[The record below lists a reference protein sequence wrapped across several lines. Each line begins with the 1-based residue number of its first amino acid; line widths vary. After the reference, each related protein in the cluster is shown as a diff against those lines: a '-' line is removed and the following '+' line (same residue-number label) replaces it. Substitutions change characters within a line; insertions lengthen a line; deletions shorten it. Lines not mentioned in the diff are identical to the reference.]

1 MPAIS
6 RPAPSIPRSIFLSPH
21 PDDAVLSCGG
31 TIYRLA
37 ENGYRP
43 IVITLFG
50 GDRPIGAPLSE
61 FARELQQRWQLGD
74 NAPAAR
80 RDEDRAACD
89 RLGAML
95 IHLPFADAVYRLEPL
110 TQRCMYDSEKAIF
123 GPVREGDIV
132 ERVAEALQSKLRL
145 AGSSV
150 RVFVPLTAGKHVDHV
165 ITRSAAERLG
175 LELDYY
181 EDYPY
186 AEQSERLAHVWGAAG
201 TRESAW
207 KSEAVELSEAA
218 LQAKIDAFLR
228 HRSQISTFYRD
239 DDEVAQRIRAYAAAV
254 GQGQPIERFWRK
266 R

>member
-1 MPAIS
+1 MPLIS

-31 TIYRLA
+31 TIFRLA

-50 GDRPIGAPLSE
+50 GDRPSGAPLSA
-61 FARELQQRWQLGD
+61 FARDLHQRWQLGE

-89 RLGAML
+89 QLGAML
-95 IHLPFADAVYRLEPL
+95 IHLPFADAVYRVEPT
-110 TQRCMYDSEKAIF
+110 TQRGLYDSEAAIF
-123 GPVREGDIV
+123 GPVREADIV
-132 ERVAEALQSKLRL
+132 ARVAEALQSKLRL

-150 RVFVPLTAGKHVDHV
+150 RVFVPLTAGQHVDHV
-165 ITRSAAERLG
+165 ITRAAAEHLKID
-175 LELDYY
+175 LDYY

-186 AEQSERLAHVWGAAG
+186 AEDPDRLMQVWGAAEW
-201 TRESAW
+201 R
-207 KSEAVELSEAA
+207 SEAVELSEGA
-218 LQAKIDAFLR
+218 LQAKINAFLC

-239 DDEVAQRIRAYAAAV
+239 DDEVAQRMRAYALAV
-254 GQGQPIERFWRK
+254 GQGQPIERFWRP

>member
-1 MPAIS
+1 MPSFS
-6 RPAPSIPRSIFLSPH
+6 RPAPQSIPRSIFLSPH

-50 GDRPIGAPLSE
+50 GDRPSGTPLSE

-74 NAPAAR
+74 DAPAAR
-80 RDEDRAACD
+80 REEDRAACD
-89 RLGAML
+89 KLGAML
-95 IHLPFADAVYRLEPL
+95 IHLPFADAVYRVEPL

-123 GPVREGDIV
+123 GPIREGNIV

-150 RVFVPLTAGKHVDHV
+150 RVFVPLTAGRHVDHV
-165 ITRSAAERLG
+165 ITRAAAERLKID
-175 LELDYY
+175 LDYY

-186 AEQSERLAHVWGAAG
+186 AEKPDRMTHVWGTAD
-201 TRESAW
+201 W
-207 KSEAVELSEAA
+207 QSEVVELSEGA
-218 LQAKIDAFLR
+218 LQAKIDAFLC

-239 DDEVAQRIRAYAAAV
+239 DAEVAQRIRAYAATV
-254 GQGQPIERFWRK
+254 GQGQPSERFWRQ